1 MKNYLLPI
9 LFLVILSCNK
19 TEASLPPQKQE
30 NSNVSQV
37 SSPQTNVQTQT
48 IIFRD
53 AQGNI
58 LTESQKDSIVQNT
71 KGIQALRSFND
82 NTTEYILFKT
92 FDDLRGFV
100 PDDVVDNLIREDK
113 LRKSGGPA
121 QVFRQRLLDKWQ
133 NQPLPEKKFSLMNG
147 EEKSFSDYFG
157 SMLVVNFWYTTC
169 GPCIIEMPALNQL
182 VDDYKE
188 SDINFLSFS
197 FDKKEDLEINV
208 KDDMDALVQGED
220 LSEEFKTK
228 ASTIFEAAVS
238 AKVLSEVN
246 QRIEELETNYKKE
259 ISEAKEEHLSTI
271 TEKVDGYL
279 NYVCEEWMKENE
291 LAVEKGIRSELVE
304 DFMTGLKNLFTEHYI
319 DIPEEKVDLVDD
331 LFEKVEELE
340 QKLDESINT
349 SVDIKKELAEYRKAE
364 TLREV
369 SEDLADTEKEKL
381 GKLAEGIDFEDK
393 SQYSEKLEVIKE
405 NYFPKQQS
413 ETITEELEN
422 TEVEEQNS
430 SEPDVDPVM
439 KRYVSSLTRLNK

>member
-1 MKNYLLPI
+1 MSEEI
-9 LFLVILSCNK
+9 LEQTAEELEEEQQAVA
-19 TEASLPPQKQE
+19 E
-30 NSNVSQV
+30 
-37 SSPQTNVQTQT
+37 SS
-48 IIFRD
+48 
-53 AQGNI
+53 
-58 LTESQKDSIVQNT
+58 
-71 KGIQALRSFND
+71 
-82 NTTEYILFKT
+82 
-92 FDDLRGFV
+92 
-100 PDDVVDNLIREDK
+100 
-113 LRKSGGPA
+113 
-121 QVFRQRLLDKWQ
+121 
-133 NQPLPEKKFSLMNG
+133 G
-147 EEKSFSDYFG
+147 EEILDEAKAKVEKEEVDEEEVAEEKEEVEEAVSVPKTKAGMIKALYNQLNGMKKSDLSDSFSKIMG
-157 SMLVVNFWYTTC
+157 STLAEEEEADEDEEETPMENKKL
-169 GPCIIEMPALNQL
+169 
-182 VDDYKE
+182 
-188 SDINFLSFS
+188 
-197 FDKKEDLEINV
+197 KKEDLEIDV
-208 KDDMDALVQGED
+208 KEDIEAIVNGED

-246 QRIEELETNYKKE
+246 QRIDELETSYKKE
-259 ISEAKEEHLSTI
+259 ITDAKEEHLSTV

-279 NYVCEEWMKENE
+279 NYVTEEWMKENE

-349 SVDIKKELAEYRKAE
+349 SVDIKKELAEYKKAE

-381 GKLAEGIDFEDK
+381 GKLADGIDFEDK

-405 NYFPKQQS
+405 NYFPKQQK

-422 TEVEEQNS
+422 TEVEEQDS
-430 SEPDVDPVM
+430 SEPSVDPVM

>member
-1 MKNYLLPI
+1 MSEEI
-9 LFLVILSCNK
+9 LEQTAEELEEEQQAV
-19 TEASLPPQKQE
+19 A
-30 NSNVSQV
+30 V
-37 SSPQTNVQTQT
+37 SS
-48 IIFRD
+48 
-53 AQGNI
+53 
-58 LTESQKDSIVQNT
+58 
-71 KGIQALRSFND
+71 
-82 NTTEYILFKT
+82 
-92 FDDLRGFV
+92 
-100 PDDVVDNLIREDK
+100 
-113 LRKSGGPA
+113 
-121 QVFRQRLLDKWQ
+121 
-133 NQPLPEKKFSLMNG
+133 G
-147 EEKSFSDYFG
+147 EEILDEAKAKVKEEDEDGEEEEEVEEAVSVPKTKAGMIKALYNQLNGMKKSDLSDSFSKIMG
-157 SMLVVNFWYTTC
+157 STLAEEEEADEDEEEETPMENKKL
-169 GPCIIEMPALNQL
+169 
-182 VDDYKE
+182 
-188 SDINFLSFS
+188 
-197 FDKKEDLEINV
+197 KKEDLEIDV
-208 KDDMDALVQGED
+208 KEDIEAIVNGED

-246 QRIEELETNYKKE
+246 SRIDELETSYKKE
-259 ISEAKEEHLSTI
+259 ITEAKEEHLSTV

-279 NYVCEEWMKENE
+279 NYVTEEWMKENE

-349 SVDIKKELAEYRKAE
+349 SVDIKKELADYKKSE

-381 GKLAEGIDFEDK
+381 GKLADGIDFEDK

-422 TEVEEQNS
+422 TEKEQDS
-430 SEPDVDPVM
+430 SEPVVDPIM
-439 KRYVSSLTRLNK
+439 SKYASALTRFNK

>member
-1 MKNYLLPI
+1 MSEEILEQTAEELEEEQQAVAESSGEEILDEAKAKVEKEEVDEEEVAEEKEEVEEAVSVPKTKAGMIKALYNQLNAMKKAD
-9 LFLVILSCNK
+9 LSDSFSK
-19 TEASLPPQKQE
+19 IMGST
-30 NSNVSQV
+30 
-37 SSPQTNVQTQT
+37 
-48 IIFRD
+48 
-53 AQGNI
+53 
-58 LTESQKDSIVQNT
+58 LTE
-71 KGIQALRSFND
+71 
-82 NTTEYILFKT
+82 E
-92 FDDLRGFV
+92 DD
-100 PDDVVDNLIREDK
+100 E
-113 LRKSGGPA
+113 
-121 QVFRQRLLDKWQ
+121 
-133 NQPLPEKKFSLMNG
+133 EEG
-147 EEKSFSDYFG
+147 EEEP
-157 SMLVVNFWYTTC
+157 V
-169 GPCIIEMPALNQL
+169 
-182 VDDYKE
+182 E
-188 SDINFLSFS
+188 SKKL
-197 FDKKEDLEINV
+197 KKEDLEIDV
-208 KDDMDALVQGED
+208 KEDIEAIVNGED

-246 QRIEELETNYKKE
+246 SRIDELETSYKKE
-259 ISEAKEEHLSTI
+259 ITDAKEEHLSTV

-279 NYVCEEWMKENE
+279 NYVTEEWMKENE

-349 SVDIKKELAEYRKAE
+349 SVDIKKELAEYKKAE

-381 GKLAEGIDFEDK
+381 GKLADGIDFEDK

-422 TEVEEQNS
+422 TEEEQTI
-430 SEPDVDPVM
+430 SESITDPIM
-439 KRYVSSLTRLNK
+439 SKYASALTRLNK

>member
-1 MKNYLLPI
+1 MSEEI
-9 LFLVILSCNK
+9 LEQTAEELEEEQQAVA
-19 TEASLPPQKQE
+19 E
-30 NSNVSQV
+30 
-37 SSPQTNVQTQT
+37 SS
-48 IIFRD
+48 
-53 AQGNI
+53 
-58 LTESQKDSIVQNT
+58 
-71 KGIQALRSFND
+71 
-82 NTTEYILFKT
+82 
-92 FDDLRGFV
+92 
-100 PDDVVDNLIREDK
+100 
-113 LRKSGGPA
+113 
-121 QVFRQRLLDKWQ
+121 
-133 NQPLPEKKFSLMNG
+133 G
-147 EEKSFSDYFG
+147 EEILDEAKAKVEKEEVDEEEVAEEKEEVEEAVSVPKTKAGMIKALYNQLNGMKKSDLSDSFSKIMG
-157 SMLVVNFWYTTC
+157 STLAEEEEADEDEEETPMENKKL
-169 GPCIIEMPALNQL
+169 
-182 VDDYKE
+182 
-188 SDINFLSFS
+188 
-197 FDKKEDLEINV
+197 KKEDLEIDV
-208 KDDMDALVQGED
+208 KEDIEAIVNGED

-246 QRIEELETNYKKE
+246 SRIDELETSYKKE
-259 ISEAKEEHLSTI
+259 ITDAKEEHLSTV

-279 NYVCEEWMKENE
+279 NYVTEEWMKENE

-349 SVDIKKELAEYRKAE
+349 SVDIKKELAEYKKAE

-381 GKLAEGIDFEDK
+381 GKLADGIDFEDK

-422 TEVEEQNS
+422 TEKEQDI
-430 SEPDVDPVM
+430 SESVDPIM
-439 KRYVSSLTRLNK
+439 SKYASALTRLNK